1 MMMNK
6 GLNNYFLILFSLMPI
21 SIIIGSSV
29 SLINVLLID
38 LSFLFL
44 LIYLKDFSFL
54 KNKTIKYLLIL
65 YLYLIFNTLISLDAE
80 VGIFRNLGFIRI
92 IILFAAFNYFFKDN
106 LFSQRLMFAWFLII
120 SVVVFDVFFEKF
132 NGKNLLGYPETGEN
146 IVSYGSRL
154 VSFFKDEPIVGGF
167 IYSFFL
173 ILMGYLFEKYKKVN
187 IFLILLTIIFFFSIF
202 ITGERANTLKALLGV
217 FLFFTF
223 LKKIDLK
230 IKLISI
236 LIILISFTTLI
247 YKSDYFKL
255 RYVYQIKSH
264 LNVDESYY
272 LHIYRSGLQVFNNYR
287 LFGVGTK
294 NYRVEAC
301 TNPNKR
307 EEVQTKHYLCTTHPH
322 QIYLEFLSE
331 HGLVGTA
338 ILLFLFYK
346 LIFSKIV
353 FVIKYGN
360 YIQLGS
366 LLYLIT
372 IFLPLIPSGSF
383 FNDYSLTLFGINLA
397 LMYSSS
403 TNLNIFTKK

>member
-21 SIIIGSSV
+21 SIIIGSSA

-38 LSFLFL
+38 LSFLFFS
-44 LIYLKDFSFL
+44 IYLKDFSFL
-54 KNKTIKYLLIL
+54 RNKTIKYLLIL

-80 VGIFRNLGFIRI
+80 IGMFRNLGFIRI

-106 LFSQRLMFAWFLII
+106 LFSQKLMLAWFLII
-120 SVVVFDVFFEKF
+120 SIVVFDVYFEKF

-146 IVSYGSRL
+146 IISYGSRL
-154 VSFFKDEPIVGGF
+154 VGFFKDEPIVGGF

-173 ILMGYLFEKYKKVN
+173 ILMGYLFEKYEKMN
-187 IFLILLTIIFFFSIF
+187 FFLILLTIIFFFSIF
-202 ITGERANTLKALLGV
+202 ITGERANTIKAFLGV

-223 LKKIDLK
+223 LKKIDFK
-230 IKLISI
+230 IKVISIIIVLIS
-236 LIILISFTTLI
+236 LTTLI
-247 YKSDYFKL
+247 YKSEYFKL

-264 LNVDESYY
+264 LNVEESYY
-272 LHIYRSGLQVFNNYR
+272 LHIYRSGLQVFDNYR

-301 TNPNKR
+301 KNPNKR
-307 EEVQTKHYLCTTHPH
+307 GEDQTKHYLCTTHPH

-331 HGLVGTA
+331 HGIIGTA

-346 LIFSKIV
+346 LIFSKIF

-383 FNDYSLTLFGINLA
+383 FNDYSLTLFCINLA

>member
-1 MMMNK
+1 
-6 GLNNYFLILFSLMPI
+6 
-21 SIIIGSSV
+21 
-29 SLINVLLID
+29 
-38 LSFLFL
+38 
-44 LIYLKDFSFL
+44 
-54 KNKTIKYLLIL
+54 
-65 YLYLIFNTLISLDAE
+65 
-80 VGIFRNLGFIRI
+80 
-92 IILFAAFNYFFKDN
+92 
-106 LFSQRLMFAWFLII
+106 
-120 SVVVFDVFFEKF
+120 
-132 NGKNLLGYPETGEN
+132 
-146 IVSYGSRL
+146 
-154 VSFFKDEPIVGGF
+154 
-167 IYSFFL
+167 
-173 ILMGYLFEKYKKVN
+173 MGYLFEKYKKVN

-202 ITGERANTLKALLGV
+202 ITGERANTIKAFLGV

-223 LKKIDLK
+223 LKKIDFK
-230 IKLISI
+230 IKVISI
-236 LIILISFTTLI
+236 IIVVISLTTLI
-247 YKSDYFKL
+247 YKSEYFKL

-264 LNVDESYY
+264 LNVEESYY
-272 LHIYRSGLQVFNNYR
+272 LHIYRSGLQVFDNYP

-301 TNPNKR
+301 KNPNKR
-307 EEVQTKHYLCTTHPH
+307 GEDQTKHYLCTTHPH

-331 HGLVGTA
+331 HGLIGTA